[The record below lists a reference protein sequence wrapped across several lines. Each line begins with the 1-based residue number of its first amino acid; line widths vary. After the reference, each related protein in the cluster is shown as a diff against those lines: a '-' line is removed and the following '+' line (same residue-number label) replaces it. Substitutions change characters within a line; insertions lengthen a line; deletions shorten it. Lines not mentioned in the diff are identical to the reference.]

1 MNIREI
7 NSHPRGI
14 FKMDEIEAE
23 PPHKKLKEYN
33 DNELKWFLDNN
44 EITDHFVLSCICS
57 EILRRKLNES
67 T

>member
-1 MNIREI
+1 
-7 NSHPRGI
+7 
-14 FKMDEIEAE
+14 MDEIEAE